1 MNRPRSGINQ
11 IENFYENNQEIRAM
25 KKEARY
31 QMSIEKGL
39 GFYRPKFIEKWIN
52 EYLPGRV

>member
-1 MNRPRSGINQ
+1 MSDRDQ
-11 IENFYENNQEIRAM
+11 FENFYENNQEIRSM

>member
-1 MNRPRSGINQ
+1 MTF
-11 IENFYENNQEIRAM
+11 ENLCENNQEIRAM

-39 GFYRPKFIEKWIN
+39 GFYRPKFIKKWIN
-52 EYLPGRV
+52 ENLPGRVY